1 MSTKITVFLL
11 WMALPVTGAAAQV
24 RATASSHPPL
34 PPKAASAG
42 PRRSS
47 LLDFSR
53 AEAGHAQ
60 EPLVISHAEAHP
72 TGPPVSLGELLQEA
86 LEKNPELIALRAQV
100 GVVRQRPIQQRFLDA
115 PMAEAQIWQW
125 PFNSINPAD
134 TNMYMFMVTQDLPGR
149 GKRQLRTAVVEKDVA
164 LAESDVAIRARDVVN
179 QIKQAYAS
187 IYIAR
192 KAIVVSLDSVELL
205 RQIADVSQ
213 AKYTTG
219 RISQQDV
226 LKPIV
231 ELSRLHS
238 DIIMFDEQASLARA
252 RLNVL
257 LSRPP
262 ETPLGSLIEP
272 DEQTVLPG
280 TADLQ
285 RMAIERQ
292 PELQRARLEI
302 EKADAELAS
311 VRSEYK
317 PDFSV
322 QGGYMVM
329 PRMTDAWTARVG
341 ITWPKAPWSRGK
353 IDARVAEHTAAIQAA
368 KARTQAMENMVRLAV
383 QEAYVRARSAQDRAA
398 LLRTTIVPQSHQT
411 LEVSRVGYQTD
422 RVDFQALIDN
432 ERVLLDAQLDY
443 FRALSDFTQALADL
457 ERAIGTDLPPGTTA
471 VIAKEGQ

>member
-1 MSTKITVFLL
+1 MSIRITVFLL
-11 WMALPVTGAAAQV
+11 CIALSVTGAAAQV
-24 RATASSHPPL
+24 PATASPDQSQQPP
-34 PPKAASAG
+34 A
-42 PRRSS
+42 
-47 LLDFSR
+47 
-53 AEAGHAQ
+53 
-60 EPLVISHAEAHP
+60 ISHAEAHP
-72 TGPPVSLGELLQEA
+72 TGPPVTLGELLQEA
-86 LEKNPELIALRAQV
+86 LEKNPELVAVQAQLD
-100 GVVRQRPIQQRFLDA
+100 VVRQRATQERFLDA
-115 PMAEAQIWQW
+115 PMAEAQVWQW

-149 GKRQLRTAVVEKDVA
+149 GKRQLRTAVAEKDVA
-164 LAESDVAIRARDVVN
+164 LAESDIAIRARDVVN
-179 QIKQAYAS
+179 QIKQTYAS
-187 IYIAR
+187 LYIAR
-192 KAIVVSLDSVELL
+192 KAITVHLDSVELL

-226 LKPIV
+226 LKPVV
-231 ELSRLHS
+231 ELSRLHT

-252 RLNVL
+252 QLNVL
-257 LSRPP
+257 LNRPP
-262 ETPLGSLIEP
+262 ETPIGPLIEP
-272 DEQTVLPG
+272 NEQTVLPG

-292 PELQRARLEI
+292 PELGRARLEI
-302 EKADAELAS
+302 EKAEAELAS

-322 QGGYMVM
+322 MGGYMLM
-329 PRMTDAWTARVG
+329 PRGTDAWMGRFG
-341 ITWPKAPWSRGK
+341 ITWPRAPWSRGK

-383 QEAYVRARSAQDRAA
+383 QEAYVRAKSAQDRAA

-411 LEVSRVGYQTD
+411 LEVSRVAYQTD

-457 ERAIGTDLPPGTTA
+457 ERAVGTDLPAGTTT

>member
-1 MSTKITVFLL
+1 MSTRISVFLL
-11 WMALPVTGAAAQV
+11 WIGLSATGSAAQV
-24 RATASSHPPL
+24 PATTRPDQSQQPPT
-34 PPKAASAG
+34 
-42 PRRSS
+42 
-47 LLDFSR
+47 
-53 AEAGHAQ
+53 
-60 EPLVISHAEAHP
+60 ISHAEAHP
-72 TGPPVSLGELLQEA
+72 TGPPVRLGELLQEA
-86 LEKNPELIALRAQV
+86 LERNPELVALRAQV
-100 GVVRQRPIQQRFLDA
+100 DVVRQRAGQERFLDA

-187 IYIAR
+187 LYIAR
-192 KAIVVSLDSVELL
+192 KAITVHLESVELL

-213 AKYTTG
+213 ARYMTG

-226 LKPIV
+226 LKPVV
-231 ELSRLHS
+231 ELSRLHN
-238 DIIMFDEQASLARA
+238 DIIMFDEQAGLARA

-257 LSRPP
+257 LNRPP
-262 ETPLGSLIEP
+262 ETAIGPLIEP
-272 DEQTVLPG
+272 NEQTLLPA

-285 RMAIERQ
+285 RIAIERQ
-292 PELQRARLEI
+292 PELQRARVEI
-302 EKADAELAS
+302 ERAEAELAS

-322 QGGYMVM
+322 QGGYMLM
-329 PRMTDAWTARVG
+329 PRMTDAWMGRVG
-341 ITWPKAPWSRGK
+341 ITWPRAPWSRGK

-368 KARTQAMENMVRLAV
+368 KARVQAMENMVRLAV
-383 QEAYVRARSAQDRAA
+383 QEAYVRAKSAQDRAA
-398 LLRTTIVPQSHQT
+398 LLRTTVVPQSQQT
-411 LEVSRVGYQTD
+411 LEVSRVAYQTD

-457 ERAIGTDLPPGTTA
+457 ERAVGNDLPPGTTTL
-471 VIAKEGQ
+471 VAKEGL